1 MIKESRKI
9 AIFGGAFDPPHNV
22 HIDIALSALREF
34 AYDRIYFL
42 PSGNPPH
49 KTPAATSAE
58 RLDMLRL
65 AIASEPK
72 FAIST
77 YEIDK
82 NSIGYTAETLPKLK
96 MIYGDFDFIIGGDSL
111 RDMRK
116 WYKPEKILSENSIV
130 VAVRDGDIDSAKST
144 LTSFN
149 RDIIKGVKF
158 MSYVPRSLSSTNIR
172 LAVQLGEDAGIYVP
186 QNVNDYIRN
195 KGVYDRY
202 AYYRNQLKTQLD
214 ANRYAHTLGVVK
226 TAIKLNEQYGL
237 NYDKVFLSALLHDCA
252 KCMNLH
258 LLSDSIPADSIG
270 TQVAHAFA
278 GAVAASKE
286 YGIKDK
292 DILNAIY
299 YHTTGRKNMTKLEK
313 LIFTADMIEDGRD
326 FEGVE
331 ELRVKTYENV
341 DEGFKA
347 CLAHQYEFL
356 VETKTPIYPLTTEAH
371 EFYCK

>member
-22 HIDIALSALREF
+22 HIDIALSALEEF
-34 AYDRIYFL
+34 GYDRIYFL

-49 KTPAATSAE
+49 KNPAAPTAQ

-82 NSIGYTAETLPKLK
+82 NTIGYTAETLPKLRI
-96 MIYGDFDFIIGGDSL
+96 IYGDFDFIIGGDSL

-116 WYKPEKILSENSIV
+116 WYKPEKILKENSIV
-130 VAVRDGDIDSAKST
+130 VAVRDGDIESAKST
-144 LTSFN
+144 LNSFDG
-149 RDIIKGVKF
+149 DIVKSVKF
-158 MSYVPRSLSSTNIR
+158 MNYVPRSLSSTNIR
-172 LAVQLGEDAGIYVP
+172 LAAQLGEDVGIFVP
-186 QNVNDYIRN
+186 QGVNEYIQD

-202 AYYRNQLKTQLD
+202 AFYRKKLKSDLND
-214 ANRYAHTLGVVK
+214 NRYTHTLGVVK
-226 TAIKLNEQYGL
+226 SAIRLNEQYGL
-237 NYDKVFLSALLHDCA
+237 DYDKVFLSALLHDCA
-252 KCMNLH
+252 KCMNLDF
-258 LLSDSIPADSIG
+258 LSDSIPADSVG
-270 TQVAHAFA
+270 TLVAHAFA
-278 GAVAASKE
+278 GAVVAANE

-292 DILNAIY
+292 DILDAIY
-299 YHTTGRKNMTKLEK
+299 YHTTGCKNMSKLQK

-331 ELRVKTYENV
+331 ELRAIAYENI

-356 VETKTPIYPLTTEAH
+356 IITKTPIYTLTTQAY